1 MNRDTYEMLN
11 RLQSAGIA
19 YNDALAIRRCAMT
32 LHRWHEME
40 CGDGRCWIER
50 DEETGKPF
58 MYIDGRYLDPK
69 PRRYA
74 IADRETG
81 AVKRLNA
88 IMARYPGMSAY
99 LQGDCRGAAV
109 YVLRPGDVPE
119 GGNAD
124 SYYSRGI
131 AVFK

>member
-1 MNRDTYEMLN
+1 MKRDTYEMLD

-32 LHRWHEME
+32 LHRWNELE
-40 CGDGRCWIER
+40 CGLDNGCIER
-50 DEETGKPF
+50 DEETGKTYWLNA
-58 MYIDGRYLDPK
+58 MTGKRYKTP
-69 PRRYA
+69 
-74 IADRETG
+74 DRETG

-119 GGNAD
+119 GGDAGA
-124 SYYSRGI
+124 YYSRGI